1 MNLCRTRQLSSLL
14 QHSCFCPKPLRQIK
28 SFPLWRTNLNTSTIM
43 SKPIIERTAQFSTS
57 AINCNAVPELS
68 RTERLKQAFK
78 HYGPTLI
85 IFHIGMSLCSLGI
98 WYLIVSSG
106 IDVPALLRKVSI
118 DESKLHI
125 ASGASVFVVAY
136 ALHKLT
142 APIRISITLG
152 SAPFIVRYLR
162 RIGILKV
169 KKTAD
174 TKKPVGASS
183 EKGTASETTS
193 LTEKHSTSSEKP

>member
-14 QHSCFCPKPLRQIK
+14 QHSCFCPKPLPQVK
-28 SFPLWRTNLNTSTIM
+28 IM
-43 SKPIIERTAQFSTS
+43 SKPINISMTHISSS
-57 AINCNAVPELS
+57 ATNCNAVPELS

-106 IDVPALLRKVSI
+106 VDVPALLRKVNI
-118 DESKLHI
+118 DESKLHL
-125 ASGASVFVVAY
+125 ASGASTFVVAY

-152 SAPFIVRYLR
+152 AAPFIVSYLR

-169 KKTAD
+169 KKTVD
-174 TKKPVGASS
+174 SKKPI
-183 EKGTASETTS
+183 GT
-193 LTEKHSTSSEKP
+193 STSSEKGSTSEKTSLSEKASSSDKQ